1 MSEDDKSS
9 EEEREASMYDGNNGV
24 TNNVNDIPKK
34 REDKLEDIDY
44 EEINDEEVSV
54 DASQEEGE
62 KGT

>member
-9 EEEREASMYDGNNGV
+9 EEEREASMYDGNKGV

-34 REDKLEDIDY
+34 GEDKLEDIDY